1 MMLRKV
7 KWKILMSL
15 IQNNHNLYKTMK
27 GIDNFELIKPL
38 LKFPNDDIYYHLQIL
53 RRGKDHPELPA
64 ANRVIKSYFICSL
77 ESLDYVEQEIKD
89 LCKFF
94 GARAYINLAP
104 KSIKKTT
111 MLQLKYLA
119 ERAYIGDF
127 KKIWKSWNT
136 CAGEIKGEEP
146 RWIVDIDAKTYDEI
160 FYIPKISKE
169 ISDFIE
175 KCEPDTS
182 PLFKVITEI
191 PTKTGCHLITTPF
204 NLQQFKEKYPDIDV
218 HKNNPT
224 LLYCL

>member
-1 MMLRKV
+1 M
-7 KWKILMSL
+7 
-15 IQNNHNLYKTMK
+15 
-27 GIDNFELIKPL
+27 IDNFKLIKPFL
-38 LKFPNDDIYYHLQIL
+38 EFPNDDIYYHLQIL

-64 ANRVIKSYFICSL
+64 ANRVIKPYFICSL
-77 ESLDYVEQEIKD
+77 ESLDYVENEIKK
-89 LCKFF
+89 LCEFF

-119 ERAYIGDF
+119 QRVYEGDF

-146 RWIVDIDAKTYDEI
+146 RWVVDIDSNDIKWNHVMDDIDTLEPYGMDTK
-160 FYIPKISKE
+160 YI
-169 ISDFIE
+169 
-175 KCEPDTS
+175 TN
-182 PLFKVITEI
+182 I
-191 PTKTGCHLITTPF
+191 PTKSGWHIITTPF

-224 LLYCL
+224 ILYIP

>member
-1 MMLRKV
+1 M
-7 KWKILMSL
+7 
-15 IQNNHNLYKTMK
+15 
-27 GIDNFELIKPL
+27 IDNFELIKPL
-38 LKFPNDDIYYHLQIL
+38 LTFPNDDIYYHLQVL

-64 ANRVIKSYFICSL
+64 ANRMIKAYFICSL
-77 ESLDYVEQEIKD
+77 EGLDYVADEVKK
-89 LCKFF
+89 LCEFC

-119 ERAYIGDF
+119 ERAYIGDY

-146 RWIVDIDAKTYDEI
+146 RWVVDVDN
-160 FYIPKISKE
+160 
-169 ISDFIE
+169 ISDNYPIE
-175 KCEPDTS
+175 EKINNIRYLIDNLTPKTLDGRIIC
-182 PLFKVITEI
+182 EI
-191 PTKTGCHLITTPF
+191 PTKNGYHLITTPF
-204 NLQQFKEKYPDIDV
+204 NLQQFKKEYPDINV

>member
-1 MMLRKV
+1 M
-7 KWKILMSL
+7 
-15 IQNNHNLYKTMK
+15 
-27 GIDNFELIKPL
+27 IDNFKLIKPFL
-38 LKFPNDDIYYHLQIL
+38 EFPNDDIYYHLQIL

-64 ANRVIKSYFICSL
+64 ANRVIKPYFICSL
-77 ESLDYVEQEIKD
+77 ESLDYVEDEIKK
-89 LCKFF
+89 LCEFF

-119 ERAYIGDF
+119 QRAYEGDF

-136 CAGEIKGEEP
+136 CAGEIKGEKS
-146 RWIVDIDAKTYDEI
+146 RWVVDIDSNNIKWNYVMDDIDTLEPYSMDTK
-160 FYIPKISKE
+160 YI
-169 ISDFIE
+169 
-175 KCEPDTS
+175 TN
-182 PLFKVITEI
+182 I
-191 PTKTGCHLITTPF
+191 PTKSGWHIITTPF

>member
-1 MMLRKV
+1 M
-7 KWKILMSL
+7 
-15 IQNNHNLYKTMK
+15 
-27 GIDNFELIKPL
+27 IDNFELIKPL

-64 ANRVIKSYFICSL
+64 ANRMIKSYFIIDIND
-77 ESLDYVEQEIKD
+77 LDFYEQEIKG

-146 RWIVDIDAKTYDEI
+146 RWVVDIDEPLENNLLDSM
-160 FYIPKISKE
+160 FW
-169 ISDFIE
+169 DFIRNL
-175 KCEPDTS
+175 EPIGS
-182 PLFKVITEI
+182 KFIAEI
-191 PTKTGCHLITTPF
+191 PTKSGYHLITTPF
-204 NLQQFKEKYPDIDV
+204 NLQQFKEKYSNIDV

>member
-1 MMLRKV
+1 MV
-7 KWKILMSL
+7 
-15 IQNNHNLYKTMK
+15 
-27 GIDNFELIKPL
+27 DNFELIKPL
-38 LKFPNDDIYYHLQIL
+38 LKFPNDDTYYHLQIL

-64 ANRVIKSYFICSL
+64 ANRMIKSYFIIDIND
-77 ESLDYVEQEIKD
+77 LDFYEQEIKG

-119 ERAYIGDF
+119 ERAYIGDY

-146 RWIVDIDAKTYDEI
+146 RWVVDIDAKTYDEI
-160 FYIPKISKE
+160 FYISKTSKE

-175 KCEPDTS
+175 KCEPNIK
-182 PLFKVITEI
+182 PLFKVIAEI
-191 PTKTGCHLITTPF
+191 PTKSGIHLITTPF
-204 NLQQFKEKYPDIDV
+204 NLQQFKEEYPDIDV

>member
-1 MMLRKV
+1 
-7 KWKILMSL
+7 
-15 IQNNHNLYKTMK
+15 MK

-38 LKFPNDDIYYHLQIL
+38 LTFPDNDTYYHLQIL

-94 GARAYINLAP
+94 RARAYINLAP
-104 KSIKKTT
+104 KSIKRTT
-111 MLQLKYLA
+111 LLQIKYLA
-119 ERAYIGDF
+119 QRAYEGDF

-146 RWIVDIDAKTYDEI
+146 RWVVDIDSKDESEILEIERFINSLSAKVLPMLDT
-160 FYIPKISKE
+160 ISPTNRE
-169 ISDFIE
+169 
-175 KCEPDTS
+175 
-182 PLFKVITEI
+182 LVLTEI
-191 PTKTGCHLITTPF
+191 PTKNGIHLITTPF

>member
-1 MMLRKV
+1 M
-7 KWKILMSL
+7 
-15 IQNNHNLYKTMK
+15 
-27 GIDNFELIKPL
+27 IDNFELIKPL
-38 LKFPNDDIYYHLQIL
+38 LNFPNDDIYYHLQIL

-64 ANRVIKSYFICSL
+64 ANRVIKAYFICSL
-77 ESLDYVEQEIKD
+77 ESLDYIEDEVKK

-94 GARAYINLAP
+94 EARAYINLAP

-111 MLQLKYLA
+111 MLQIKYLA
-119 ERAYIGDF
+119 QRAYEGDF

-146 RWIVDIDAKTYDEI
+146 RLVVDVDNCDFRKGLDEI
-160 FYIPKISKE
+160 EDFIDYKCDPKIDP
-169 ISDFIE
+169 INVGF
-175 KCEPDTS
+175 DT
-182 PLFKVITEI
+182 KIIADI
-191 PTKTGCHLITTPF
+191 PTKSGYHLITTSF

>member
-1 MMLRKV
+1 M
-7 KWKILMSL
+7 
-15 IQNNHNLYKTMK
+15 
-27 GIDNFELIKPL
+27 IDNFELIKSL
-38 LKFPNDDIYYHLQIL
+38 LTFPNNDIYYHLQIL

-64 ANRVIKSYFICSL
+64 ANRMIKAYFICSL

-94 GARAYINLAP
+94 GARAYINLTP

-119 ERAYIGDF
+119 ERVYIGDY

-136 CAGEIKGEEP
+136 CAGEIKGEEA
-146 RWIVDIDAKTYDEI
+146 RWIVDVDDCDFRKGLDEI
-160 FYIPKISKE
+160 EAFIDKE
-169 ISDFIE
+169 
-175 KCEPDTS
+175 CEPHTLLHN
-182 PLFKVITEI
+182 PLRVAKVITEI
-191 PTKTGCHLITTPF
+191 PTKSGYHIITEPF

>member
-1 MMLRKV
+1 M
-7 KWKILMSL
+7 
-15 IQNNHNLYKTMK
+15 
-27 GIDNFELIKPL
+27 IDNFELIKPL

-77 ESLDYVEQEIKD
+77 ESLDYVEQEVKD

-111 MLQLKYLA
+111 MLQIKYLA
-119 ERAYIGDF
+119 QRAYEGDF

-146 RWIVDIDAKTYDEI
+146 RWVVDIDSNDIKWNHVMDDIDTLEPYGMDTK
-160 FYIPKISKE
+160 YI
-169 ISDFIE
+169 
-175 KCEPDTS
+175 TN
-182 PLFKVITEI
+182 I
-191 PTKTGCHLITTPF
+191 PTKSGWHIITTPF

-224 LLYCL
+224 ILYIP

>member
-1 MMLRKV
+1 M
-7 KWKILMSL
+7 
-15 IQNNHNLYKTMK
+15 
-27 GIDNFELIKPL
+27 IDNFKLIKSL
-38 LKFPNDDIYYHLQIL
+38 LAFPNDDTYYHLQIL

-77 ESLDYVEQEIKD
+77 ESLNYVEDEVKK
-89 LCKFF
+89 LCEFF

-136 CAGEIKGEEP
+136 CAGEIKGEEH
-146 RWIVDIDAKTYDEI
+146 RWVVDIDNNSNSYPIKDKVHNIKT
-160 FYIPKISKE
+160 
-169 ISDFIE
+169 FIDY
-175 KCEPDTS
+175 KCEPIRKIYGTCL
-182 PLFKVITEI
+182 PKVITDI
-191 PTKTGCHLITTPF
+191 PTKNGYRLITISF
-204 NLQQFKEKYPDIDV
+204 NLQQFKKEYPDIDV

>member
-1 MMLRKV
+1 M
-7 KWKILMSL
+7 
-15 IQNNHNLYKTMK
+15 
-27 GIDNFELIKPL
+27 IDNFKLIKSL
-38 LKFPNDDIYYHLQIL
+38 LEFPNDDIYYHLQIL

-64 ANRVIKSYFICSL
+64 ANRVIKPYFICSL
-77 ESLDYVEQEIKD
+77 ESLDYVKDEIKK
-89 LCKFF
+89 LCEFF

-119 ERAYIGDF
+119 QRAYEGDF

-146 RWIVDIDAKTYDEI
+146 RWVVDVDNLIPREDILKITDIDERGKKFAYNHNIITSIESFINNNCDPLERDYGGYLIYKTLYSVETKSGVHI
-160 FYIPKISKE
+160 
-169 ISDFIE
+169 
-175 KCEPDTS
+175 
-182 PLFKVITEI
+182 IT
-191 PTKTGCHLITTPF
+191 KPF

>member
-1 MMLRKV
+1 M
-7 KWKILMSL
+7 
-15 IQNNHNLYKTMK
+15 
-27 GIDNFELIKPL
+27 IDNFELIKPL
-38 LKFPNDDIYYHLQIL
+38 LIFPNDDIYYHLQIL

-64 ANRVIKSYFICSL
+64 ANRVIKPYFICSL

-104 KSIKKTT
+104 KSIKKTA

-119 ERAYIGDF
+119 ERVYIGDF

-146 RWIVDIDAKTYDEI
+146 RWVVDIDN
-160 FYIPKISKE
+160 PL
-169 ISDFIE
+169 E
-175 KCEPDTS
+175 KMIYWWDIKKYVNEECEPIGDKT
-182 PLFKVITEI
+182 IAII
-191 PTKTGCHLITTPF
+191 PTKNGNHLITKPF